1 MGKII
6 IELNGNEKGD
16 KMEGCWGKVKWRKKR
31 GREDSEK
38 GRDRDTGVGRREE
51 RWGEKSRKREVRR
64 RGD

>member
-38 GRDRDTGVGRREE
+38 GRDRRYGSGKKRGEVGREITEE
-51 RWGEKSRKREVRR
+51 RV
-64 RGD
+64 